1 MQQPP
6 YLLFCLQQALNF
18 RPGQRALAIVQQVLQ
33 LQHSRQQQWADGALA
48 LVHRT
53 SRKRCTVRPVYGAE
67 LRKVGASLT
76 CHACRRE

>member
-6 YLLFCLQQALNF
+6 CLLFCLQQALAF

-48 LVHRT
+48 LVHST
-53 SRKRCTVRPVYGAE
+53 SRKRCAVRPLYGAG
-67 LRKVGASLT
+67 LRKVGAAL
-76 CHACRRE
+76 A